1 MNNHPSSAPI
11 LLSIC
16 IPTYNRQRQ
25 LAHALESLRWTLDVG
40 FPVEITV
47 SNNASTDE
55 TERVALEKGALFPH
69 FRYARQHRTVEA
81 DINIIAAMRLAS
93 GKYCIW
99 MADDDY
105 LIPANLLAEIEYL
118 NQHEDIIVSHA
129 SPQMWNDVTQTE
141 CGLVY
146 PLEEAVEFSRIQ
158 SAELFNFI
166 FAKRVF
172 PEWGLYRTEQY
183 MKVLFEPHALYFPFV
198 WTFRALAYGRVRFHT
213 TPNYRVV
220 LHNALKHQDLNQEN
234 QGLVQVKTFMD
245 KYRGGMEFA
254 ASMALCAAGLAEFN
268 PDNRSVVLDMI
279 NDFVVGRISVAA
291 RIAQHH
297 GNFIAAS
304 EFLRR
309 QLLWAK
315 TEADRAMIRQL
326 EEEVVAGAAVQAVGE
341 LFGITAGAKRL
352 VLCEMADPTG
362 IQFRFHQLAPN
373 VPTAICSVSVA
384 LCETDRQDC
393 LYLTEQ
399 EAVRQALRASGV
411 PIGKIVLYSEAVAM
425 FRITA

>member
-1 MNNHPSSAPI
+1 MTHSNPEAPI

-25 LAHALESLRWTLDVG
+25 LAHALESLKWTLDVG
-40 FPVEITV
+40 FPIEITV
-47 SNNASTDE
+47 SNNGSTDA
-55 TERVALEKGALFPH
+55 TEEVALEKGRLFPH
-69 FRYARQHRTVEA
+69 FRYAKQTRTVEA
-81 DINIIAAMRLAS
+81 DINIMAALRLAS

-105 LIPANLLAEIEYL
+105 LIPETLLAEIEYL
-118 NQHEDIIVSHA
+118 NNHEDIIVSHA
-129 SPQMWNDVTQTE
+129 SPQMWDDVAQSDF
-141 CGLVY
+141 GLVY
-146 PLEEAVEFSRIQ
+146 PLEEVAEFSKAQ

-166 FAKRVF
+166 FNKRVF
-172 PEWGLYRTEQY
+172 PEWGIYRTEQY

-198 WTFRALAYGRVRFHT
+198 WTFRALTYGRVRFHT

-220 LHNALKHQDLNQEN
+220 LHNALKNQDLNQQN

-254 ASMALCAAGLAEFN
+254 ASMALHAAGLNAFN
-268 PDNRSVVLDMI
+268 PGNREIVLDMI

-297 GNFIAAS
+297 GDFIAAS

-315 TEADRAMIRQL
+315 SEADRASIYQA
-326 EEEVVAGAAVQAVGE
+326 EQVVVAGAAVQAVGE
-341 LFGITAGAKRL
+341 LFELTAGAKQL
-352 VLCEMADPTG
+352 VLCELTNPASMQA
-362 IQFRFHQLAPN
+362 QFNQIVPN
-373 VPTAICSVSVA
+373 MPIIIRDLPTALSS
-384 LCETDRQDC
+384 EDRYDC

-399 EAVRQALRASGV
+399 EATRLAMRAAG
-411 PIGKIVLYSEAVAM
+411 IRMGKIVVLSEVTHM